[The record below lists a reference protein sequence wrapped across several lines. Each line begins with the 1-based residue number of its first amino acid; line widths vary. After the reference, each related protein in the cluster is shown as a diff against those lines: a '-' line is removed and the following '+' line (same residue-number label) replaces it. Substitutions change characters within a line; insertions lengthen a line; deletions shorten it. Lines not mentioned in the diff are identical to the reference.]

1 MYYLPQPNRKY
12 PIPMKI
18 ALDWTPNPMHTGLFV
33 ARHKGWLDLE
43 CISPSADGYAV
54 MPTEKLLRG
63 DVDLS
68 IGPPEGLIAH
78 YCTVAA
84 PQLLAV
90 APILRENTSAFVA
103 GPAAGIRTA
112 ADWSGKRY
120 AALELPFE
128 KGLLTAVTEGSGE
141 NGPEVFAPAKL
152 DTWKMLLAGETD
164 LTWIFLPVEG
174 AEAAYEGVPLVV
186 FRPEDSG
193 IPYPP
198 CPVICTSREVAGAE
212 PGAMAHFLAGAA
224 RGYRFAANYPEEA
237 AQILGRYV
245 EEPVPSRKLAY
256 IQRAVNPYYYLT
268 GGPLAYPPEA
278 LAAYGDWLWQ
288 RGLLER
294 QFDVTAMIWKP
305 LT

>member
-1 MYYLPQPNRKY
+1 
-12 PIPMKI
+12 MKI

-33 ARHKGWLDLE
+33 AKHKGWLDLE

-63 DVDLS
+63 EVDLC
-68 IGPPEGLIAH
+68 IGPPEGLIEH
-78 YCTVAA
+78 HCTART

-90 APILRENTSAFVA
+90 APILRENTSAFAA
-103 GPAAGIRTA
+103 GPASGIRTV
-112 ADWSGKRY
+112 ADWAGKRY

-164 LTWIFLPVEG
+164 LTWIFLPIEG
-174 AEAAYEGVPLVV
+174 AEAAYEGIPLTV
-186 FRPEDSG
+186 FRPEAFG

-198 CPVICTSREVAGAE
+198 CPVIHTSRAFAQAE
-212 PGAMAHFLAGAA
+212 PGAVGHFLAGAA
-224 RGYRFAANYPEEA
+224 RGYRFAADYPEEA
-237 AQILGRYV
+237 ARILARYL
-245 EEPVPSRKLAY
+245 EEPIPFRKLDY

-268 GGPLAYPPEA
+268 GGPLTYPPAA
-278 LAAYGDWLWQ
+278 LAAYVEWLWQ
-288 RGLLER
+288 RGLLEK
-294 QFDVTAMIWKP
+294 QPNAGAMVWQS
-305 LT
+305 